1 MLHSLALLELA
12 VVIAVSLACIL
23 LDRLKVLAGV
33 TLGEGSLGSR
43 QPGSDATLRYLS
55 RADAALLETSAE
67 EEML

>member
-23 LDRLKVLAGV
+23 LDGLKVLAGV

-55 RADAALLETSAE
+55 
-67 EEML
+67 